1 VAISPPTDIVMDV
14 LRAAD
19 PAQVREAHDKLVAA
33 RATAAAAGAGD
44 FSPIAA
50 EVRATPRATGQGDPF
65 VKFEAMVLGNFIQSM
80 LPQEA
85 GEAYGGGFAGDMWKS
100 MLAQHMGDAVA
111 ARGGIG
117 IASRLLADRYR
128 DGDKTV
134 PLTGA
139 NDGPARAENDRQAM
153 LSTALV
159 QELQRKAAAG
169 LAADMAAP
177 ATGVTR

>member
-19 PAQVREAHDKLVAA
+19 PAQVREARDKLVAA
-33 RATAAAAGAGD
+33 RTAASAGASD
-44 FSPIAA
+44 FSPVATQ
-50 EVRATPRATGQGDPF
+50 VRAAPRAVEKNDPF
-65 VKFEAMVLGNFIQSM
+65 VKFEAMVLGSFIQSM
-80 LPQEA
+80 LPAEA

-100 MLAQHMGDAVA
+100 MLAQHMADAVA
-111 ARGGIG
+111 TRGGVG
-117 IASRLLADRYR
+117 IANRLLADRYR
-128 DGDKTV
+128 DGDRMV
-134 PLTGA
+134 PLAGA
-139 NDGPARAENDRQAM
+139 NDGPARAAGDQQAL

-159 QELQRKAAAG
+159 HELQRKAAAG

>member
-19 PAQVREAHDKLVAA
+19 PAQVREARDKLAAA
-33 RATAAAAGAGD
+33 RATAAAGTSG
-44 FSPIAA
+44 FSPVTA
-50 EVRATPRATGQGDPF
+50 EVRAAPRAAAQADPF
-65 VKFEAMVLGNFIQSM
+65 VKFEAMVLGNFIQAM

-85 GEAYGGGFAGDMWKS
+85 GDAYGGGFAGDMWKS

-117 IASRLLADRYR
+117 IANRLLADRYR
-128 DGDKTV
+128 DGDRTV
-134 PLTGA
+134 PLAGA
-139 NDGPARAENDRQAM
+139 SDGATRAESDQQAM

-169 LAADMAAP
+169 LAADVAAP

>member
-19 PAQVREAHDKLVAA
+19 PAQVREARDKLAAA
-33 RATAAAAGAGD
+33 RATAAVSD
-44 FSPIAA
+44 FSPVAA
-50 EVRATPRATGQGDPF
+50 EVRAAPRAAVQNDPF
-65 VKFEAMVLGNFIQSM
+65 VKFEAMVLGSFIQSM

-117 IASRLLADRYR
+117 IANRLLADRYR
-128 DGDKTV
+128 DGDRTV
-134 PLTGA
+134 PLAGA
-139 NDGPARAENDRQAM
+139 NDGPARAESDRQAM

-159 QELQRKAAAG
+159 QELQRNAAAG